1 MKKWGLLF
9 FLFCSYAFINDAKG
23 QNITNEGTD
32 FWAVFPTHD
41 PSGTNLA
48 KIRLYI
54 TSKSSSEVSLYV
66 GTRRILT
73 QSVEPNVAVPIDVP
87 RELAY
92 IEAGDGNQVL
102 QARGIRIVVT
112 EGRPKVAVYAHIFAG
127 FRSAATLV
135 LPVESLGQNYYS
147 MNYTQ
152 SLNDR
157 STNKNFIV
165 LVATEDDTRLL
176 IHMKGSSQKISIN
189 LPKAGDVFEYLPSG
203 LQDLTGTFVEI
214 DKSYANNCDKR
225 FAMFSGST
233 SVTIGGECAQ
243 SLDPLYQQLYPTTSW
258 GKTYGVVPFIG
269 RYYALRIVA
278 EEDGTIVNFNNQT
291 FTLNKGEYYN
301 TDQFLSTPMFVKANK
316 NVSVAQYALSQA
328 CGNVFG
334 PPLGDPEMVILNPV
348 EFNIKAV
355 TLFSSKLERITERY
369 LNVFIKTTAASS
381 FRIDGRAVGGWKQM
395 PSDPSYS
402 YNQFQVI
409 DTTFSITANEGFNAM
424 AYGFGPTESYA
435 YSAGTNLAANNFLL
449 INNGTTNN
457 DAPNACINQVSTFKI
472 TLDYRAINIKWK
484 LDGLP
489 ARDYTP
495 VPVEV
500 QTSRG
505 TSYVYEYDIKSTFTE
520 IQKHQ
525 MVVTVQ
531 KPDEGNCFSGAVDY
545 EFTFDVY
552 PLPKP
557 RNNIVEF
564 PCPDTEIQFS
574 DRNSDSQIP
583 DKPVNKWLWDFGD
596 GTTST
601 EQNPVHT
608 YTKSGVFYVK
618 FFAGVDDGC
627 LSDVLIKKVTVK
639 PKITPKI
646 DLNPTGC
653 VDVDVLFKD
662 VSTVEE
668 TGTIIAREWDFG
680 DGSKSSE
687 NNVSHKYAASGT
699 YTVRLTVTS
708 NTECVNFITQTILI
722 NNSPKPDFNLP
733 DACIKDVA
741 IFKNTSVDGEAG
753 SGALTYVWN
762 YGDNTVPAANNTSTT
777 LDGAHNY
784 KNAGTYTVTLTA
796 TNNNGCVF
804 TKTQVFTVNGAV
816 ITPDFTIKNGDN
828 LCSNQEIVLV
838 SNSSV
843 NSGRITKIEFFMSAE
858 SVNSGKADI
867 IDTNPNPTKEYASY
881 KYPAFTST
889 AAQTFTITMIAYS
902 GGDCYAQTTKTITVK
917 PSPALVFDVVP
928 PICFNAGLTKITQ
941 AAEKLGVQGVGQFSG
956 EGITS
961 DGMFD
966 PAAAGIGTHLITY
979 TFSGQNACTES
990 LTQNIVVFPSPT
1002 LTIDK
1007 EIFILIGGQK
1017 KIEATATGSGLT
1029 YKWSPSIG
1037 LDRDDVLTPTMQGD
1051 NDRLY
1056 TLTVTSDQ
1064 GCATSQ
1070 TVMLNILRVVE
1081 PYTAFSP
1088 NGDNTND
1095 TWGIKYI
1102 DSYPDVEV
1110 EIFNRYGQKVFYSR
1124 GYKIP
1129 FDGNFNNQALPVGV
1143 YYYIINPNIGTKK
1156 VTGSL
1161 TIIR

>member
-9 FLFCSYAFINDAKG
+9 LLFCSYAFLNDAKG

-32 FWAVFPTHD
+32 FWVVFPTHD

-54 TSKSSSEVSLYV
+54 TSKSSSEVSVYV
-66 GTRRILT
+66 GDNRILT

-87 RELAY
+87 RDLAY
-92 IEAGDGNQVL
+92 IDEKEKLNVL
-102 QARGIRIVVT
+102 PGRGIRVLVT
-112 EGRPKVAVYAHIFAG
+112 EGRPKVAVYAHIYAG

-152 SLNDR
+152 SLNSNSANR
-157 STNKNFIV
+157 NFIV

-176 IHMKGSSQKISIN
+176 IHMKGSSQKISIH
-189 LPKAGDVFEYLPSG
+189 LPKAGDVYEYLPNG

-233 SVTIGGECAQ
+233 SVTIGGDCAQ

-291 FTLNKGEYYN
+291 FTLNKGDFYN

-328 CGNVFG
+328 CGNVSG

-355 TLFSSKLERITERY
+355 TLFSSKLERITEQY
-369 LNVFIKTTAASS
+369 LNVFIKTTATSS
-381 FRIDGRAVGGWKQM
+381 FRIDGRAVGNWQRM
-395 PSDPSYS
+395 PTDPTYS
-402 YNQFQVI
+402 YVQFRVI
-409 DTTFSITANEGFNAM
+409 DSTFRITANEGFNAM

-449 INNGTTNN
+449 INNGTTKI
-457 DAPNACINQVSTFKI
+457 DAPNACINQESSFKI
-472 TLDYRAINIKWK
+472 TLDYKAINIKWK
-484 LDGLP
+484 LDDLP

-495 VPVEV
+495 VPLEV

-520 IQKHQ
+520 IRKHQ

-557 RNNIVEF
+557 RSNVPEF
-564 PCPDTEIQFS
+564 GCPDTEIQLT
-574 DRNSDSQIP
+574 DRDSDSQIP

-596 GTTST
+596 GATST

-608 YTKSGVFYVK
+608 YTKAGDYLVK

-627 LSDVLIKKVTVK
+627 LSDVLVKKITIR
-639 PKITPKI
+639 PKITPKMELSPI
-646 DLNPTGC
+646 GC
-653 VDVDVLFKD
+653 VNVDLLFKD
-662 VSTVEE
+662 LSTVEAA
-668 TGTIIAREWDFG
+668 GTIASREWDFG
-680 DGSKSSE
+680 DGNKSTLE
-687 NNVSHKYAASGT
+687 TGNHKYAASGT
-699 YTVRLTVTS
+699 YIVMLTVTS
-708 NTECVNFITQTILI
+708 NTGCVNVVTQTVLI
-722 NNSPKPDFNLP
+722 KNSPKPDFILP
-733 DACIKDVA
+733 DACTKDEA
-741 IFKNTSVDGEAG
+741 IFKNTSVDGESG
-753 SGALTYVWN
+753 SGAMTYIWDF
-762 YGDNTVPAANNTSTT
+762 GDSSVPAANNRSTAT
-777 LDGAHNY
+777 DGSHNY
-784 KNAGTYTVTLTA
+784 RNAGTYTVTLTA
-796 TNNNGCVF
+796 TNSNGCIF
-804 TKTQVFTVNGAV
+804 IKTQTFTVNGSV
-816 ITPDFTIKNGDN
+816 ITPDFTVKNSGD
-828 LCSNQEIVLV
+828 LCSNQELVLL
-838 SNSSV
+838 SNSTV
-843 NSGRITKIEFFMSAE
+843 NSGRITKIEFYMGAE
-858 SVNSGKADI
+858 SVSSGRADI
-867 IDTNPNPTKEYASY
+867 TDTDPNATKEYTSY

-889 AAQTFTITMIAYS
+889 ASQTFTITMIAYS
-902 GGDCYAQTTKTITVK
+902 GTDCYAQITKTITVK

-928 PICFNAGLTKITQ
+928 PICVNAGVTKITQ
-941 AAEKLGVQGVGQFSG
+941 AAEKLGVPGVGQYSG
-956 EGITS
+956 NGITP

-1007 EIFILIGGQK
+1007 EIFILIGGEK
-1017 KIEATATGSGLT
+1017 KIDATATGTGLT
-1029 YKWSPSIG
+1029 YKWSPSTG

-1056 TLTVTSDQ
+1056 TLTVTSDL
-1064 GCATSQ
+1064 GCSTSQ

-1124 GYKIP
+1124 GYKKP

-1161 TIIR
+1161 TILR